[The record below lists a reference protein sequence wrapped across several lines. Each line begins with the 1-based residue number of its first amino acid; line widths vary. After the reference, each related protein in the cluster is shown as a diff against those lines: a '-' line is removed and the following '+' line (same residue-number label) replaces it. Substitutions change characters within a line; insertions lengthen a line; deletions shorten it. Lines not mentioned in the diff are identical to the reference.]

1 MKKMVSVDEHSRIQV
16 DDKQTKTQ
24 PLRIKIKMVTTNVNI
39 VKQETTSGKDEMPE
53 DGYFKLSGVW
63 VTFSCGLHFLERS
76 NVMFSFANLTF
87 CCKCELPALNND
99 RTHDPLV
106 LWQKNLFLTLKL

>member
-39 VKQETTSGKDEMPE
+39 VKQETTSGKDETPE
-53 DGYFKLSGVW
+53 EGYFKLSGVW
-63 VTFSCGLHFLERS
+63 VTFSWTLQCL
-76 NVMFSFANLTF
+76 SFAAN
-87 CCKCELPALNND
+87 
-99 RTHDPLV
+99 V
-106 LWQKNLFLTLKL
+106 S